1 MMKTLI
7 KLPLL
12 ALILATFAC
21 SHIDQEVE
29 TVEPNIEEYH
39 ADWTTHLLD
48 GYGIEASIKI
58 PPRLSDKVTIK
69 WNDNFGRIE
78 ISAGRSVD
86 FFITE
91 AIMTTIGKRFEIES
105 GIFSTEYIRDEEETL
120 FYRTSLPDGSS
131 PYYNFFMIV
140 KNEEQAVQIENNPLV
155 EFSMEDVQL
164 MIEITETISFKGLSA
179 D

>member
-7 KLPLL
+7 KLPWL

-21 SHIDQEVE
+21 SHFDQDVE
-29 TVEPNIEEYH
+29 SVEPDTQEYH
-39 ADWTTHLLD
+39 ADWTTHFLD

-58 PPRLSDKVTIK
+58 PPRLSDKVEIK
-69 WNDNFGRIE
+69 WNDNFGRVE

-86 FFITE
+86 FFVTE
-91 AIMTTIGKRFEIES
+91 AVMTTIGKRFEIES
-105 GIFSTEYIRDEEETL
+105 GIFSIEFIRDEEETL

-131 PYYNFFMIV
+131 PYYNFFLI
-140 KNEEQAVQIENNPLV
+140 KQNGEQSIQIENNPLV

-164 MIEITETISFKGLSA
+164 MIEITETISFTGLSA